1 MQRTSIPCQPP
12 RSSSDHAHR
21 DELPSSCRAS
31 EQRVQAQGSA
41 LASGPYPKQMWRFG
55 FGAVFGQVWFMLNIQ
70 SKPSS
75 ALHILWK
82 VILRAWTV
90 LRRPGLRCR
99 RLVRGHR
106 RRRPRWLQPPV
117 QEIFLP
123 LLQQAPHLLQTRHQT
138 TIQMIQS
145 LN

>member
-1 MQRTSIPCQPP
+1 MQRTSIPCQLP

-75 ALHILWK
+75 ALTFSGKSSSGRGRSCDGRDSDADGSSGATDGDDHDGCNHQS
-82 VILRAWTV
+82 
-90 LRRPGLRCR
+90 RRFFCHCFSKPHTCCR
-99 RLVRGHR
+99 LGIRL
-106 RRRPRWLQPPV
+106 P
-117 QEIFLP
+117 
-123 LLQQAPHLLQTRHQT
+123 
-138 TIQMIQS
+138 S
-145 LN
+145 K